1 MQRALALQ
9 LHSEGVLGIDKS
21 IYLIP
26 ALRGVLGGDHLTVDE
41 TNGTRWVHGIEL
53 DGEMFELLST
63 MGVATLTY

>member
-41 TNGTRWVHGIEL
+41 TNGTR
-53 DGEMFELLST
+53 
-63 MGVATLTY
+63 